1 MLARESK
8 VGLQAI
14 CVGMRLK
21 YTKATK
27 LVELIEETLAHDERL
42 FTSDTAVGK
51 IAKAIAQENAAVT
64 TVKCPSLC
72 ITSEFRQGLVGPTRD
87 EDDGPPGGWMVL
99 PLEDSGF
106 APTPR
111 DAAHHLVWPI
121 DSF

>member
-1 MLARESK
+1 MGATEVEAFAALRVYPDGNAKLADFAVRPGSDSARALYTMLA
-8 VGLQAI
+8 L
-14 CVGMRLK
+14 
-21 YTKATK
+21 
-27 LVELIEETLAHDERL
+27 
-42 FTSDTAVGK
+42 
-51 IAKAIAQENAAVT
+51 AIAQEAAAVVAC
-64 TVKCPSLC
+64 VKCPSLC
-72 ITSEFRQGLVGPTRD
+72 ITSEFRQMLAGGTRD